1 MVYVKP
7 LVLMGVLI
15 HLMLTIPLGSNMITP
30 VRIATQLEVTLL
42 CRGLKGGYLNEK
54 EALVKASV

>member
-1 MVYVKP
+1 
-7 LVLMGVLI
+7 MGVLI

-42 CRGLKGGYLNEK
+42 YRGLKGGYLNEK

>member
-1 MVYVKP
+1 
-7 LVLMGVLI
+7 MGVLI
-15 HLMLTIPLGSNMITP
+15 YLMLRIPLGSNMITP

-42 CRGLKGGYLNEK
+42 CRGLKEK